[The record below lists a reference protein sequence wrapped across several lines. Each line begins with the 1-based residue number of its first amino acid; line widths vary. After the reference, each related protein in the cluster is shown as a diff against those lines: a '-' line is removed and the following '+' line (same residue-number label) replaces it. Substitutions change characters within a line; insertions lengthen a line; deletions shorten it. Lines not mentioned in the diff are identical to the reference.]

1 VVYFHPRPLLAGLLV
16 AIESC
21 VQITGILSQNKR
33 TMNYLYIPDYVAER
47 QYIYRDLY
55 EAIGNENRLAM
66 FKDIKGLSDRLKN
79 FDNPEIITFLGVK
92 WTDLLEIISI
102 KELFLDAALIVLL
115 YDDDQETLD
124 KAISLRPKFVGTM
137 SEDLDKVTPI
147 IKKLVQKRRPT
158 WSR

>member
-1 VVYFHPRPLLAGLLV
+1 
-16 AIESC
+16 
-21 VQITGILSQNKR
+21 
-33 TMNYLYIPDYVAER
+33 MNYLYIPDYVAGR
-47 QYIYRDLY
+47 QYIYRNIY
-55 EAIGNENRLAM
+55 EAIGNEKRLAM

-137 SEDLDKVTPI
+137 TEDLDKVTPI
-147 IKKLVQKRRPT
+147 IKKLVQRRRPI